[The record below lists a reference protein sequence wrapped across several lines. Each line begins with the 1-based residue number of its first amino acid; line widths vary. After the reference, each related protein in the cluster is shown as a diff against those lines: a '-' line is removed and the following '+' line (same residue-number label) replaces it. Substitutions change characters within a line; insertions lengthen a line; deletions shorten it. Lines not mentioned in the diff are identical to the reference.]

1 MKVMLGVLLAPTLV
15 ALGYLGICFFIA
27 ARLSAPS
34 RRPQVLS
41 RADFGLEYRKVSI
54 RSTDG
59 LELAGW
65 WVPGS
70 HPSRAVVLVS
80 GLEGEKSDEHVLKSA
95 PIYAGAGYGVLMIDL
110 RAQGD
115 SEGERITMGYE
126 EVRDVRG
133 AIYWLEQRGFAPSD
147 LVLHGFSMGGATVL
161 RAAPGSRVAAVV
173 EEGSYASLPLILRQR
188 LPEVSGLP
196 ALFTPGMFIMGKL
209 FLGIDPWAVQ
219 PEEDAQRL
227 CEEGVRLLIIHSKDD
242 EEVPFEH
249 GERIKK
255 ACPEATFWKIEGY
268 EHAGA
273 HAHPNYRERL
283 LTFLMMSEAR
293 E

>member
-1 MKVMLGVLLAPTLV
+1 MKAMLGVLLAPTLV
-15 ALGYLGICFFIA
+15 ALGYLGICLFVA

-147 LVLHGFSMGGATVL
+147 VVLHGFSMGGATVL

>member
-1 MKVMLGVLLAPTLV
+1 MLGVLLAPTLV

-65 WVPGS
+65 WVPGG

-147 LVLHGFSMGGATVL
+147 VVLHGFSMGGATVL

>member
-1 MKVMLGVLLAPTLV
+1 MKVMLGALLAPTLV
-15 ALGYLGICFFIA
+15 ALGYLGICLFVA

-115 SEGERITMGYE
+115 SEGERITMGYK

-133 AIYWLEQRGFAPSD
+133 ALCWLEQRGFAPSD
-147 LVLHGFSMGGATVL
+147 VVLHGFSMGGATVL

-188 LPEVSGLP
+188 LPEASGLP

>member
-15 ALGYLGICFFIA
+15 ALGYLGICLFVA

-65 WVPGS
+65 WVPGG

-147 LVLHGFSMGGATVL
+147 VVLHGFSMGGATVL